1 MILVAK
7 SAAKRK
13 REHQLRNL
21 GKDVT
26 IARNEVNFS
35 THVRMTKSK
44 KGKLQQQYT
53 KYKKHFT
60 KGMIPDGNAF
70 YIDVFLSNIDFRFTY
85 FH

>member
-1 MILVAK
+1 MAK
-7 SAAKRK
+7 SAAKRR
-13 REHQLRNL
+13 REHLLRNL

-44 KGKLQQQYT
+44 KEKLQQNYN

-60 KGMIPDGNAF
+60 KGTIPDGNAF
-70 YIDVFLSNIDFRFTY
+70 YYDTAIFAA
-85 FH
+85 

>member
-1 MILVAK
+1 MAK

-13 REHQLRNL
+13 RDHLLRNI

-26 IARNEVNFS
+26 VARNEVNFS

-44 KGKLQQQYT
+44 KEKLQQHYT

-60 KGMIPDGNAF
+60 KGTIPDGNAF
-70 YIDVFLSNIDFRFTY
+70 YYDIATLDA
-85 FH
+85 